1 VQAPNGG
8 NSSTALAYQGD
19 VGFDYLGFSMDF
31 VGGHEKDAV
40 SGSPLS
46 TAQVNQLVSNQV
58 GGTTGGAGAGV
69 VISPLGYAIPCSLGC
84 FNAVLS
90 DNTVF
95 SVGVKYVL
103 GPWKFYGG
111 YEHIQFANPS
121 TALLPGAFAQGGYN
135 LGFINA
141 NRYFTDRQ
149 QNVFWT
155 GVKYSVT
162 PTFDIIGAYY
172 GIRQGFFEVG
182 NGPGAGGNNT
192 FFSLPGGGGLASIA
206 NPAGGSFGTNQA
218 LACATFHA
226 SSPGCAGQLDM
237 FSLAMDWRFARHLDL
252 YAGVAYTRKAGGL
265 ANGFVLTATNPNVG
279 GTYNASNS
287 VSVWDPGIG
296 LRYQF

>member
-8 NSSTALAYQGD
+8 NSGTALAYQGD

-46 TAQVNQLVSNQV
+46 TTQVNQLVSNQL
-58 GGTTGGAGAGV
+58 GTGVATGSV
-69 VISPLGYAIPCSLGC
+69 PYAIPCSLGC
-84 FNAVLS
+84 FNAIVS

-95 SVGVKYVL
+95 SVGAKYVI
-103 GPWKFYGG
+103 GPWKVYGG
-111 YEHIQFANPS
+111 FEHIQFANPS
-121 TALLPGAFAQGGYN
+121 TPLLPGAFGQGGYN
-135 LGFINA
+135 LGFVNN
-141 NRYFTDRQ
+141 NRYLTDRN
-149 QNVFWT
+149 QNVFWA
-155 GVKYSVT
+155 GVKYAVT

-172 GIRQGFFEVG
+172 GIRQGFFTVG
-182 NGPGAGGNNT
+182 NGLGGGNNAFVSFPGAGI
-192 FFSLPGGGGLASIA
+192 ASIA
-206 NPAGGSFGTNQA
+206 NPAGGTFGTNQA
-218 LACATFHA
+218 LACATFSA

-265 ANGFVLTATNPNVG
+265 ANGFVLTAANPLVS
-279 GTYNASNS
+279 GTYNTFNS
-287 VSVWDPGIG
+287 VNVWDPGIG